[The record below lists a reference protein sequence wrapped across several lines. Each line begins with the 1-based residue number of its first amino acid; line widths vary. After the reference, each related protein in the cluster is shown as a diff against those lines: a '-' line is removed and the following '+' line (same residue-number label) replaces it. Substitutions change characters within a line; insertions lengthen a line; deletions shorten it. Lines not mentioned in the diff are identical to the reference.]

1 MAGGGLGCTLLRHW
15 PMADRIGELLVRENL
30 ISLVQLKR
38 AQADQR
44 TTGKRLSY
52 SLARLGILGERELAD
67 FLSEQYGVPWM
78 NLTDYEIDPKVIGLI
93 PKAIASKHAAIPVQR
108 AGSTLLVAMAD
119 PSNIYAIDDIK
130 FITNLNVEPVVS
142 TEGAIEDAI
151 ARYYDRAGS
160 APVYPDMLGA
170 LSLERVDAA
179 AAERAA
185 AATPSSSPGLPES
198 EQAVKLCNR
207 VLLHATSRG
216 ATQVHIE
223 PSDTGLRVRYRIDGV
238 LHPETELPVGL
249 RGAVVTRFKL
259 MAGLDVAERRAP
271 QEGTI
276 RGFRVK
282 EREIAVRL
290 ATMPTAAG
298 ETIVLRLQDRD
309 QVPHDLEELGL
320 EQAALRELR
329 AALQRPRGL
338 IVVAAPTGHGATSTL
353 YAMLADVNRDS
364 VSIATLEDPVEFP
377 LSGCTQVQVQRE
389 GGLHFADGL
398 AAVLRLDPDII
409 MLGGLPDAEAV
420 DGAVRTAAAGRRVLT
435 TMATADA
442 AATLVRLVHLGVEP
456 FMVAA
461 AATLVVAQRLVRRL
475 CSECAEPDASATVQR
490 LVDAGMPAG
499 RAKDCRPK
507 RARGC
512 KACLGGY
519 RGRVAL
525 FEVLPVGAELQARL
539 LAGAGAAELRTEA
552 ARLGVP
558 GLRQVGLA
566 RVAAG
571 EIGLDDLLRAT
582 SD

>member
-1 MAGGGLGCTLLRHW
+1 
-15 PMADRIGELLVRENL
+15 MADRIGELLVRENL
-30 ISLVQLKR
+30 ISLAQLKR

-78 NLTDYEIDPKVIGLI
+78 NLTDFEIDPKVIGLV

-151 ARYYDRAGS
+151 SRYYDRTGA
-160 APVYPDMLGA
+160 APVYQDMLGA

-179 AAERAA
+179 SHERAP
-185 AATPSSSPGLPES
+185 ATTPASPGLPES

-207 VLLHATSRG
+207 VLLHAASRG
-216 ATQVHIE
+216 ATQVHME
-223 PSDTGLRVRYRIDGV
+223 PSDSGLRVRYRIDGV

-249 RGAVVTRFKL
+249 RSAVVTRFKL
-259 MAGLDVAERRAP
+259 MAGLDVAERRAS
-271 QEGTI
+271 QEGVI

-282 EREIAVRL
+282 EREVAVRVT
-290 ATMPTAAG
+290 TMPTAAG
-298 ETIVLRLQDRD
+298 ETLVLRMQDRER
-309 QVPHDLEELGL
+309 VAHDLEELGL
-320 EQAALRELR
+320 AQPALRELR
-329 AALQRPRGL
+329 AALGKPRGL
-338 IVVAAPTGHGATSTL
+338 LVVAAPTGHGATTTL
-353 YAMLADVNRDS
+353 YAMLAELNRDS

-377 LSGCTQVQVQRE
+377 LPGCTQVQAQ
-389 GGLHFADGL
+389 GGPTFAEAL
-398 AAVLRLDPDII
+398 AALLRLDPDII
-409 MLGGLPDAEAV
+409 MLGGLPDPEVV
-420 DGAVRTAAAGRRVLT
+420 DAAVRAAAAGRRVLT
-435 TMATADA
+435 TLATSDA
-442 AATLVRLVHLGVEP
+442 PAALVRLIHLGVEP

-461 AATLVVAQRLVRRL
+461 ATTLVVAQRLVRRL
-475 CSECAEPDASATVQR
+475 CNECAEPDVGATVQR
-490 LVDAGMPAG
+490 LVDAGMTAG

-525 FEVLPVGAELQARL
+525 FEVLPVGADVQARV
-539 LAGAGAAELRTEA
+539 LAGAGAAELRGEM

-558 GLRQVGLA
+558 SLRQVGLT
-566 RVAAG
+566 RVADG

-582 SD
+582 SE